1 MRNKETFVRFAR
13 NLIVDSY
20 VEMMT
25 HDSFLETSRISWKDD
40 NFCEVNDDN
49 SIDFVSD
56 SERFDYILL
65 HSLMILGM
73 DFIVMILFLLHG

>member
-1 MRNKETFVRFAR
+1 
-13 NLIVDSY
+13 
-20 VEMMT
+20 MT
-25 HDSFLETSRISWKDD
+25 HDSFLETY
-40 NFCEVNDDN
+40 

-73 DFIVMILFLLHG
+73 AFIVMILFLLHG

>member
-1 MRNKETFVRFAR
+1 MIRFWKR
-13 NLIVDSY
+13 
-20 VEMMT
+20 
-25 HDSFLETSRISWKDD
+25 RISWKDD